1 MTQEIKEMVEN
12 IPAEV
17 RWNIASQA
25 STGTAVA
32 LDAAIQE
39 AVGPEKR
46 KATKTMGSGLHS

>member
-1 MTQEIKEMVEN
+1 MTQEIKEMVAS

-25 STGTAVA
+25 PTGTAVA

-46 KATKTMGSGLHS
+46 KARM